1 VVAELDAAETIRLV
15 QETDVDELISLYAH
29 YTAAENL
36 PPLSP
41 DQVQKIWRK
50 IERNPGV
57 EYYAVEIEGRI
68 AAACILTITPS
79 FIRGGSG
86 YGVIEHVVTHEDFRR
101 RGLAK
106 KLMEFILGHAWAEG
120 CTEVML
126 LSGSDL
132 TPAHKLYEGL
142 GFDKHQRTGF
152 IKFKPQT

>member
-1 VVAELDAAETIRLV
+1 MTDAEIIRLV
-15 QETDVDELISLYAH
+15 QEADLDELISLYAH

-36 PPLSP
+36 PPLSS
-41 DQVQKIWRK
+41 DQVQKIWRE

-57 EYYAVEIEGRI
+57 DYYAVEIEGRI

-106 KLMEFILGHAWAEG
+106 KLMVFILDHVWAKG
-120 CTEVML
+120 CTEIML
-126 LSGSDL
+126 LSGRDL
-132 TPAHKLYEGL
+132 APAHKLYEDL
-142 GFDKHQRTGF
+142 GFDKHRRTGF
-152 IKFKPQT
+152 IKFRPKN